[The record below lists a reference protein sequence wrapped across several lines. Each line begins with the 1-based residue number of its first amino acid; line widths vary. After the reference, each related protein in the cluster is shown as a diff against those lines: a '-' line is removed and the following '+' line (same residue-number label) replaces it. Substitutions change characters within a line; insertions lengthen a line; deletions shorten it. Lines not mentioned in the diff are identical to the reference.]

1 MSNLET
7 IVKTLSGLTIIE
19 AAELVKK
26 LEAEWGVSAA
36 APVAAV
42 AVQEAAAVKTEFD
55 IHLTAVG
62 ANKVNVIKEIRT
74 ITGLGLIEA
83 KTLVESAPKVIKSG
97 INKEECEKIKAVL
110 ETAGATVEVK

>member
-1 MSNLET
+1 MSNLES

-36 APVAAV
+36 APVAVV
-42 AVQEAAAVKTEFD
+42 AAQEAVAVKTEFD

-83 KTLVESAPKVIKSG
+83 KTLVESAPKVVKSG
-97 INKEECEKIKAVL
+97 ITKEECEKIKAVL
-110 ETAGATVEVK
+110 EAAGATVEVK